1 MKGLLELI
9 KLIFGPK
16 ALSKT
21 IGTRTN
27 VIQLPNNKTKRYLK
41 QDLNIEAA
49 SDAAAMNA
57 KKEMEELVAEIPKMN
72 DAERLI
78 FEGNLRRLKNRLGL
92 RSETDPTADV
102 FQFGTKEKVTP
113 GGIASLTEKAGQKS
127 PPGTLMGNIE
137 SRIKQL
143 EASGEDLSKMKGQ
156 TLDEIMGDVASSQ
169 QGMRQLEKQ
178 GLVRATARDI
188 ITTDIKSGKL
198 KLPKELEK
206 QILEGGGE
214 PIDVLRNVYGEDALE
229 VLDSLIPEFSK
240 LRTSTEAEKLAR
252 SKFKF
257 EPDVNRPKGSM
268 SPEEAAKA
276 EQENILT
283 PGKTIPADSPEGK
296 KITEA
301 LIGKPKA
308 EVVSL
313 PTAEKILSD
322 MRNLGPIDAMKE
334 ANKVLKKEGP
344 YKNLTDKDIEKIMD
358 DINDHIF
365 GGDLPVDPEDFA
377 TGGRVG
383 FMDGGS
389 KGLDYL
395 MGIERRGYQEG
406 SVSQEGVIPG
416 FTRLINPN
424 GAPGNYNE
432 FMYEGSDGQ
441 IYGAGTYS
449 SIAAGQYPNIYDP
462 SKNTQ
467 TTPTNYFNNNPGG
480 LSPEGYIMA
489 PDGKFYKT
497 DSLASLEAARERL
510 NQVREEGDPYFNDQ
524 YQLDHDLVNY
534 GMDPQNFNIPQTST
548 PTEDFSDYLN
558 QSTDATEKPLTEYE
572 QYVLRTQGVP
582 VSEEVFN
589 ATKQLAPDGD
599 IAAAGFTSDQEFF
612 KARNELADQMISPED
627 ALTPEVPQV
636 NPIQEHIDF
645 NEFLK
650 GQGLSQQDYNV
661 LGGYDVKEK
670 LAPGNPILGGAINLA
685 SPVYNALQM
694 FDSAKDAQGNVI
706 KQYVPD
712 MYEDA
717 TESGAYYAVPAQ
729 KISDIPGSAARNIQ
743 GGLGLLSDRQKQSYQ
758 DIRNQYETQRQQYET
773 QRQQDL
779 ENYRQRQA
787 AVDPNQVRQNYL
799 QNLQNTGTTNVGEFQ
814 SKLQSNLMSNPNL
827 ANGGRVGFANG
838 GSTGLD
844 YLMGINRQG
853 YATGSTNPFYSTYS
867 GLPINMNILPSSANN
882 PFYPSFFEND
892 TFQKYKSYLNQL
904 QSKDPLSSE
913 ILYSQP
919 NTYVA
924 SSGDG
929 GNDDSQTST
938 TSGSGTSIGNA
949 ISNAIGS
956 MTPGRAIG
964 TAIGYGIAGPI
975 GGYVGGK
982 IGSSVGG
989 GDSGT
994 SGTTGTPG
1002 PGDTGGA
1009 GGDPGDPGSEA
1020 GGTGTDADGNDT
1032 SPGATG
1038 GAGGESGSGGSGGG
1052 GKIVCTMMNESYGF
1066 GSFRNKIWL
1075 KHSKGLAPEY
1085 QKGYHKIFL
1094 PLVTYAKQDGI
1105 SNKIIKNILEHIAV
1119 HRTIDIRQ
1127 ESKNKIHL
1135 LGRIYRKILEPMCYL
1150 VGKNSQKRK

>member
-9 KLIFGPK
+9 KLIFGPR

-27 VIQLPNNKTKRYLK
+27 VIKLPNNKTKRYLK

-57 KKEMEELVAEIPKMN
+57 KKEMEELIPEIPKMN

-92 RSETDPTADV
+92 RTEADPTADV

-143 EASGEDLSKMKGQ
+143 EARGEDLSTMKGQ

-188 ITTDIKSGKL
+188 ITSDIKSGKL
-198 KLPKELEK
+198 KLPKELEQ

-268 SPEEAAKA
+268 SLEEAAKA

-283 PGKTIPADSPEGK
+283 PKKPE
-296 KITEA
+296 E
-301 LIGKPKA
+301 P
-308 EVVSL
+308 E
-313 PTAEKILSD
+313 EF
-322 MRNLGPIDAMKE
+322 AM
-334 ANKVLKKEGP
+334 
-344 YKNLTDKDIEKIMD
+344 
-358 DINDHIF
+358 
-365 GGDLPVDPEDFA
+365 
-377 TGGRVG
+377 GGRVRYS
-383 FMDGGS
+383 DGTKPSAAENTPSQEIINRMIAQIKQLSKRGVDAATIKDIVGASDQMIKDVLGKASGGRMS

-395 MGIERRGYQEG
+395 TGIERRGYAVGGTGPSPDAAETYSEYKARMLEALRKSHGGQKTANTDLQPDG
-406 SVSQEGVIPG
+406 SYSGVSREIPIEDYFNYMLADAYALG
-416 FTRLINPN
+416 FNPN
-424 GAPGNYNE
+424 
-432 FMYEGSDGQ
+432 
-441 IYGAGTYS
+441 T
-449 SIAAGQYPNIYDP
+449 
-462 SKNTQ
+462 
-467 TTPTNYFNNNPGG
+467 G
-480 LSPEGYIMA
+480 L
-489 PDGKFYKT
+489 KFGVDDQGVLT
-497 DSLASLEAARERL
+497 
-510 NQVREEGDPYFNDQ
+510 DQ
-524 YQLDHDLVNY
+524 YKFKQEMADFKKNA
-534 GMDPQNFNIPQTST
+534 QTT

-612 KARNELADQMISPED
+612 KARDELADQMISPED

-636 NPIQEHIDF
+636 SPIQEHIDF

-694 FDSAKDAQGNVI
+694 FDSATDAKGNVI

-729 KISDIPGSAARNIQ
+729 KISDIPGSAARNVQ
-743 GGLGLLSDRQKQSYQ
+743 GGLGLLSDRQQQLYQ

-787 AVDPNQVRQNYL
+787 AVDTDQIRQSYL
-799 QNLQNTGTTNVGEFQ
+799 QNLQNTGATNVEEFQ

-827 ANGGRVGFANG
+827 ANGGRVGFQKGTPAIFDQLEMDVPYPYG
-838 GSTGLD
+838 HKVETSSKGLD

-853 YATGSTNPFYSTYS
+853 YATGSTNPFYSTY
-867 GLPINMNILPSSANN
+867 GGIPINMNILPSSANN
-882 PFYPSFFEND
+882 PFYSGLLGNPLLTSTND
-892 TFQKYKSYLNQL
+892 EEEEDIINAINEFKGVQSSYGG
-904 QSKDPLSSE
+904 
-913 ILYSQP
+913 
-919 NTYVA
+919 
-924 SSGDG
+924 GDG
-929 GNDDSQTST
+929 G
-938 TSGSGTSIGNA
+938 
-949 ISNAIGS
+949 
-956 MTPGRAIG
+956 
-964 TAIGYGIAGPI
+964 
-975 GGYVGGK
+975 
-982 IGSSVGG
+982 SSYGG
-989 GDSGT
+989 GDTGDGGSNAGGGDAGT
-994 SGTTGTPG
+994 G
-1002 PGDTGGA
+1002 PGGCDAGSSGGADAGTGPGGCSTGSTDAGTGPGGCSTGGGDGGGSSG
-1009 GGDPGDPGSEA
+1009 GGDA
-1020 GGTGTDADGNDT
+1020 GTGPGGCSTGSDDG
-1032 SPGATG
+1032 G
-1038 GAGGESGSGGSGGG
+1038 GGGGGG
-1052 GKIVCTMMNESYGF
+1052 GKIICTAMNQAYGF
-1066 GSFRNKIWL
+1066 GSFRQAIWL
-1075 KHSKGLAPEY
+1075 EHSKDLDPAY
-1085 QKGYHKIFL
+1085 QVGYHAIFKPAIKYMYSSSTRNK
-1094 PLVTYAKQDGI
+1094 PLAKMIRWCCEGI
-1105 SNKIIKNILEHIAV
+1105 ARRRTADIWLQKRGKGRHLIGAV
-1119 HRTIDIRQ
+1119 ERA
-1127 ESKNKIHL
+1127 
-1135 LGRIYRKILEPMCYL
+1135 ILEPICYI
-1150 VGKNSQKRK
+1150 VGKIKMKLKK